1 MTKEKQLARISNSI
15 NFGLVRNDIKARGD
29 YNKYIADEIIQIVDR
44 IIKDKEANQHGKG
57 LDNLVRLHNHAETHK
72 TWMLLD
78 KLASGEYTQKL
89 GLKVL
94 QELGLA

>member
-1 MTKEKQLARISNSI
+1 MTKKEQLTIISNSI

-44 IIKDKEANQHGKG
+44 IIKNKESG
-57 LDNLVRLHNHAETHK
+57 LDNLVRLRNHAETRK

-94 QELGLA
+94 QELGLS